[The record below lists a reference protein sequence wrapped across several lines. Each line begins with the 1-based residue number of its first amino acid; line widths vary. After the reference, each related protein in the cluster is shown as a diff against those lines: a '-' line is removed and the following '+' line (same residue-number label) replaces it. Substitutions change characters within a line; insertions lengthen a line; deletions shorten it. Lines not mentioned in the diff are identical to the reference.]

1 MLAYSVAEIMR
12 IILSVYTE
20 WRNATPGG
28 RLAPSLGN
36 RKQML
41 SSRPAPP
48 AALLSLPLSLHLS
61 TVLISKQLKGSR
73 CENTLGLW
81 HTEPGAKIYKQAC
94 PQKPGAGVWWV
105 GGWRL
110 LATKPSFAVLI

>member
-1 MLAYSVAEIMR
+1 MPAYFVAEIMR

-41 SSRPAPP
+41 SSWSTPP
-48 AALLSLPLSLHLS
+48 AVPLSLPSLC
-61 TVLISKQLKGSR
+61 ISAQHSFQSNSKA
-73 CENTLGLW
+73 GL
-81 HTEPGAKIYKQAC
+81 
-94 PQKPGAGVWWV
+94 
-105 GGWRL
+105 
-110 LATKPSFAVLI
+110 

>member
-1 MLAYSVAEIMR
+1 MPAYFVAEIMR

-41 SSRPAPP
+41 SSWSTPP

-61 TVLISKQLKGSR
+61 TALISKQLKGR
-73 CENTLGLW
+73 GCENTGRPW
-81 HTEPGAKIYKQAC
+81 HTEPGAKIHKQAC
-94 PQKPGAGVWWV
+94 PQKLVC
-105 GGWRL
+105 GGDCY
-110 LATKPSFAVLI
+110 